1 MCGQTCCLQLV
12 GVNGYLK
19 WESNTADIDHVHHQ
33 ARGFIDRDF
42 DFGFFGVTKSSV
54 RHFIWVAVLCKAFVG
69 YLYKLNGKLIT
80 SVLMSLGCYYYE
92 TD

>member
-19 WESNTADIDHVHHQ
+19 RWSNTADIDHVHHQ

-42 DFGFFGVTKSSV
+42 DFGVFWRYQIK
-54 RHFIWVAVLCKAFVG
+54 
-69 YLYKLNGKLIT
+69 
-80 SVLMSLGCYYYE
+80 
-92 TD
+92 